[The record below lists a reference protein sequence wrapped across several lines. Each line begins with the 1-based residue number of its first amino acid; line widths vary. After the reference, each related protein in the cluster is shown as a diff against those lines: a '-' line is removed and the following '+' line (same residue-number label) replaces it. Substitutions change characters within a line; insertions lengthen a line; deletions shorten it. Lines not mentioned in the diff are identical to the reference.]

1 MNGEMQRENG
11 QGDLTHAAPLR
22 STLEETLQQ
31 MNILIKENR
40 DLKEALKHTNT
51 SMKGRFEDLTS
62 WKEKQKEE
70 RDFLEDK
77 LQEAK
82 GRVAALTKRN
92 EEQRKK
98 IQMFEGNGPESSQG
112 IVDHS
117 LEVEQLKAMIS
128 RLQAE
133 KCDLVAMNSE
143 LQLKQRSDSP
153 EDSFIEI
160 RIAVSESKSRLKCFD
175 ESNTRLESEEL
186 TVSQL
191 LQSLRLE
198 TQKVEKLELELRAV
212 KERMSDLEKR
222 KLNVAESG
230 TQTEV
235 IVDEKPSSVPMEVEA
250 TTTREITAETQHD
263 VEVQYQNETLK
274 LQVDSLQSM
283 SKMEQMKTEDEK
295 RKLIQ
300 LQDAY
305 AKLFEDYTAMVKA
318 TEEMKPNM
326 SKEEMSE
333 VNDRLIAAEEAL
345 AVKQQKIDE
354 MKQQMFKQEQELET
368 VSLFK
373 AQADIYS
380 SDFYAERAAREKI
393 HEEKERIVAQLEF
406 IKMQNCKLQ
415 EEMESF
421 GRQSLNEVQRRHVSR
436 GASPQQNDQQ
446 PNVHGGARGAENR
459 DWQQQV
465 NIPERACPKCD
476 DDLDLLASL
485 LEENE
490 AAELGFYWS
499 NLGDDD
505 LDLLASLLEENE
517 AAERGS
523 LDCEKGAGDTD
534 ELDDLFDAD
543 DDGEE
548 FDEVD
553 GQEGEGVSEQ
563 VEDINTL
570 FGDVEDLEEE
580 EPAKEMTK
588 TRPSSKENQDKSK
601 QDLEA
606 ELRRMQEQMETLQK
620 QLAVTQQALTSPP
633 QKTPPNKQKQQPAEL
648 RRMQEQMETLQKQ
661 LAVTQQALTSPPQ
674 KTPPN
679 KQKQQPEGY
688 LLTLPKLKRAELYW
702 RPRVSST
709 EMERKMSDR
718 KMIRLSQL
726 PEKLAREKLD
736 ESDWVTFGVVVNKFT
751 PQSSSSGKTFSIW
764 RLTDLRNLDVYVS
777 LFLFG
782 DVHKEHWKT
791 DTGTVI
797 GILNPNP
804 MKPKEGSDGV
814 CLSVDHPQKVLL
826 MGEAQDFGTCRAKKK
841 NGDPCTQIVN
851 LNECQF
857 CQYHVKAQYKKLSS
871 KRSELQS
878 SFSGKVPGK
887 QKGKGGSLK
896 QRLCHDGFY
905 YGGVSSA
912 ACAASLSAS
921 ISKKP
926 VQSTLSNLFVK
937 GADSLAKEA
946 QKRAMQSN
954 RAPVCSDEF
963 KNLMDV
969 PTPGALNL
977 KRHLTQASAM
987 QSNRAPVCSDE
998 FKNLMDV
1005 PTPGALNLKRHL
1017 TQASVG
1023 LNGKRVQTIQSISAT
1038 QLLKQQKQQMLEARK
1053 KRSEDIQ
1060 RRFLQNTGTPDCPAT
1075 PTPGRSALASP
1086 RAAAEF
1092 PKDKKTTAT
1101 PLTPKLGR
1109 GFADGDDVL
1118 FFDGSPP
1125 PAPKPNLS
1133 AAKLAALKK
1142 LRAKEG
1148 GISKEDPNGV
1158 KRKRSDTSIKDV
1170 AERVEKSLASLETK
1184 VEMDETEPASK
1195 KRREQLEYLQSA
1207 EFQEILNAKSR
1218 HTGAV
1223 KEAEIEIQE
1232 RYFEPLV
1239 NKEQMEDKMRNI
1251 RELKCRAVTCK
1262 TEKKGPKI
1270 GAELLLTRGEEQP
1283 KFLNSLQ

>member
-1 MNGEMQRENG
+1 MKE
-11 QGDLTHAAPLR
+11 APLR
-22 STLEETLQQ
+22 TPKLLLWLGLGIGASFHCFFATAGLSGISNLLCASPLSILHST
-31 MNILIKENR
+31 
-40 DLKEALKHTNT
+40 
-51 SMKGRFEDLTS
+51 
-62 WKEKQKEE
+62 
-70 RDFLEDK
+70 
-77 LQEAK
+77 
-82 GRVAALTKRN
+82 
-92 EEQRKK
+92 
-98 IQMFEGNGPESSQG
+98 
-112 IVDHS
+112 
-117 LEVEQLKAMIS
+117 
-128 RLQAE
+128 
-133 KCDLVAMNSE
+133 
-143 LQLKQRSDSP
+143 
-153 EDSFIEI
+153 
-160 RIAVSESKSRLKCFD
+160 
-175 ESNTRLESEEL
+175 
-186 TVSQL
+186 
-191 LQSLRLE
+191 
-198 TQKVEKLELELRAV
+198 
-212 KERMSDLEKR
+212 
-222 KLNVAESG
+222 
-230 TQTEV
+230 
-235 IVDEKPSSVPMEVEA
+235 
-250 TTTREITAETQHD
+250 
-263 VEVQYQNETLK
+263 
-274 LQVDSLQSM
+274 
-283 SKMEQMKTEDEK
+283 
-295 RKLIQ
+295 
-300 LQDAY
+300 
-305 AKLFEDYTAMVKA
+305 
-318 TEEMKPNM
+318 
-326 SKEEMSE
+326 
-333 VNDRLIAAEEAL
+333 
-345 AVKQQKIDE
+345 
-354 MKQQMFKQEQELET
+354 
-368 VSLFK
+368 
-373 AQADIYS
+373 
-380 SDFYAERAAREKI
+380 
-393 HEEKERIVAQLEF
+393 
-406 IKMQNCKLQ
+406 
-415 EEMESF
+415 MES
-421 GRQSLNEVQRRHVSR
+421 
-436 GASPQQNDQQ
+436 
-446 PNVHGGARGAENR
+446 
-459 DWQQQV
+459 
-465 NIPERACPKCD
+465 
-476 DDLDLLASL
+476 
-485 LEENE
+485 
-490 AAELGFYWS
+490 
-499 NLGDDD
+499 DDD

-523 LDCEKGAGDTD
+523 LDCEKGDGDTD

-548 FDEVD
+548 FDEGD

-633 QKTPPNKQKQQPAEL
+633 QKTPPNKQKQQPDKSTLITLKRNEAKKLQDSPCFSSQLNSSGLLKSKQRTAHDPKHLTTETKTPHQKSVGASPSSQPL
-648 RRMQEQMETLQKQ
+648 RSSNKPNT
-661 LAVTQQALTSPPQ
+661 ALRSPPAAAVQ
-674 KTPPN
+674 SGTRGPTPSSSRVAD
-679 KQKQQPEGY
+679 QDVTVERFSG
-688 LLTLPKLKRAELYW
+688 LRLR

-718 KMIRLSQL
+718 KVIRLSQL

-791 DTGTVI
+791 DPGTVI

-946 QKRAMQSN
+946 QKKAMQSN
-954 RAPVCSDEF
+954 Q
-963 KNLMDV
+963 
-969 PTPGALNL
+969 G
-977 KRHLTQASAM
+977 
-987 QSNRAPVCSDE
+987 PVCSDE

-1023 LNGKRVQTIQSISAT
+1023 LNGKPVQTIQSISAT

-1092 PKDKKTTAT
+1092 PKDKKTTVT

-1170 AERVEKSLASLETK
+1170 AERVEKSLASPETK
-1184 VEMDETEPASK
+1184 VETDETEPASK

-1223 KEAEIEIQE
+1223 KEAEVEIQE

-1262 TEKKGPKI
+1262 TCKYTYFKPLDKCVTEKHDYHWHEAVKRFFKCKCGQRETSLDRLPQKHCSNCGLFKWERDGMLREKKGPKI

>member
-1 MNGEMQRENG
+1 M
-11 QGDLTHAAPLR
+11 
-22 STLEETLQQ
+22 
-31 MNILIKENR
+31 
-40 DLKEALKHTNT
+40 
-51 SMKGRFEDLTS
+51 
-62 WKEKQKEE
+62 
-70 RDFLEDK
+70 
-77 LQEAK
+77 
-82 GRVAALTKRN
+82 
-92 EEQRKK
+92 
-98 IQMFEGNGPESSQG
+98 
-112 IVDHS
+112 
-117 LEVEQLKAMIS
+117 
-128 RLQAE
+128 
-133 KCDLVAMNSE
+133 
-143 LQLKQRSDSP
+143 
-153 EDSFIEI
+153 
-160 RIAVSESKSRLKCFD
+160 
-175 ESNTRLESEEL
+175 
-186 TVSQL
+186 
-191 LQSLRLE
+191 
-198 TQKVEKLELELRAV
+198 
-212 KERMSDLEKR
+212 
-222 KLNVAESG
+222 
-230 TQTEV
+230 
-235 IVDEKPSSVPMEVEA
+235 
-250 TTTREITAETQHD
+250 
-263 VEVQYQNETLK
+263 
-274 LQVDSLQSM
+274 
-283 SKMEQMKTEDEK
+283 
-295 RKLIQ
+295 
-300 LQDAY
+300 
-305 AKLFEDYTAMVKA
+305 
-318 TEEMKPNM
+318 
-326 SKEEMSE
+326 
-333 VNDRLIAAEEAL
+333 
-345 AVKQQKIDE
+345 
-354 MKQQMFKQEQELET
+354 
-368 VSLFK
+368 
-373 AQADIYS
+373 
-380 SDFYAERAAREKI
+380 
-393 HEEKERIVAQLEF
+393 
-406 IKMQNCKLQ
+406 
-415 EEMESF
+415 
-421 GRQSLNEVQRRHVSR
+421 
-436 GASPQQNDQQ
+436 
-446 PNVHGGARGAENR
+446 
-459 DWQQQV
+459 
-465 NIPERACPKCD
+465 
-476 DDLDLLASL
+476 
-485 LEENE
+485 EENE
-490 AAELGFYWS
+490 AAETGR
-499 NLGDDD
+499 
-505 LDLLASLLEENE
+505 LDGEE
-517 AAERGS
+517 
-523 LDCEKGAGDTD
+523 GAGDTD

-548 FDEVD
+548 FD
-553 GQEGEGVSEQ
+553 EGEGVSEQ

-588 TRPSSKENQDKSK
+588 KRTFSEENQEKSK

-633 QKTPPNKQKQQPAEL
+633 QKTPPNKQKQQPDKSTPITLKTNESKKLQDSPCFSSQLNSSGLLKSKQRTAREPKHPTTETKTPHQKSMGASPLSQPL
-648 RRMQEQMETLQKQ
+648 RSSNKPNT
-661 LAVTQQALTSPPQ
+661 ALRSPPAAAVQ
-674 KTPPN
+674 SGTRGPTPSSSRVSD
-679 KQKQQPEGY
+679 QDVTVERFSG
-688 LLTLPKLKRAELYW
+688 LRLR

-709 EMERKMSDR
+709 EMELKMSDR

-726 PEKLAREKLD
+726 PEKLAQEKLD
-736 ESDWVTFGVVVNKFT
+736 ESDWVTFGVVVNKYT
-751 PQSSSSGKTFSIW
+751 PQSSSNGKTFSIW

-782 DVHKEHWKT
+782 EVHKEHWKT
-791 DTGTVI
+791 DPGTVI

-921 ISKKP
+921 VSKKP

-946 QKRAMQSN
+946 QKKAMQSN
-954 RAPVCSDEF
+954 GAPVCSDEF

-977 KRHLTQASAM
+977 R
-987 QSNRAPVCSDE
+987 
-998 FKNLMDV
+998 
-1005 PTPGALNLKRHL
+1005 RHL

-1023 LNGKRVQTIQSISAT
+1023 LNGKPVQTIQSISAT

-1060 RRFLQNTGTPDCPAT
+1060 RRFLQNTGTPDCPVT

-1092 PKDKKTTAT
+1092 PKDKKTAAT

-1125 PAPKPNLS
+1125 PVPKPHLS

-1142 LRAKEG
+1142 LRAKG
-1148 GISKEDPNGV
+1148 AGISKEDPNGV
-1158 KRKRSDTSIKDV
+1158 KRKRSDTSINDV
-1170 AERVEKSLASLETK
+1170 SERVEKSLASPETK
-1184 VEMDETEPASK
+1184 VETDETEPASK

-1262 TEKKGPKI
+1262 TCKYTYFKPLDKCVTEKHDYHWHEAVKRFFKCKCGQRETSLDRLPQKHCSNCGLFKWERDGMLREKKGPKI